1 LDQNITGES
10 IVKTVTR
17 RRFFLS
23 IALLLAS
30 GLAGVTQA
38 AVEDLISTLTGQLG
52 VTSEQATGGAG
63 AIFDYAK
70 QQLSAGD
77 FSKMTDAVP
86 GIDSLIAAA
95 PKTEDSGSMLGGM
108 ASSIGSMGGDM
119 GGTAGALGS
128 LTQSFSQLGLSP
140 DMAGKFIPVV
150 LDFVK
155 GEGGEKVMSM
165 LKGVLM

>member
-1 LDQNITGES
+1 MKPIF
-10 IVKTVTR
+10 R

-23 IALLLAS
+23 IALLFAS
-30 GLAGVTQA
+30 GTAGVAQA
-38 AVEDLISTLTGQLG
+38 AVDDLISTLTGQLG
-52 VTSEQATGGAG
+52 VTTEQATGGAG

-77 FSKMTDAVP
+77 FSKMADAVP
-86 GIDSLIAAA
+86 GIGSLIAAA
-95 PKTEDSGSMLGGM
+95 PKTGGSGSMMGGL
-108 ASSIGSMGGDM
+108 ASSMGDM
-119 GGTAGALGS
+119 GGKAGALGS

-140 DMAGKFIPVV
+140 DMASKFIPVV

-155 GEGGEKVMSM
+155 SQGGENVMGM